1 MHTNVKLC
9 FFTALKVRPFR
20 LVSDPSLSWACRS
33 HLQHLEAWMVCMCCS
48 AWIKMSGL
56 VVKCCWKWNVKK
68 WKCITKWRCLGADHC
83 WGRVAL
89 VLVALQN
96 RTTQSNTHTP
106 SWLRSEVE
114 VCRWL
119 MDGSVHLPASDGW
132 SHPVHQLTVGFTDP
146 LCRQETEKET
156 HSSKNRKNWCNLC
169 VWLKPKQWTMCIFL
183 SAATSTSE
191 AARLWFAGVLI
202 SCFLKS
208 GSVLSAP
215 ARWLTQ
221 LLIPV

>member
-1 MHTNVKLC
+1 MKC
-9 FFTALKVRPFR
+9 EKMKVHYQVEVFGSWSLLGKSGAGPRC
-20 LVSDPSLSWACRS
+20 PSK
-33 HLQHLEAWMVCMCCS
+33 QDYTE
-48 AWIKMSGL
+48 
-56 VVKCCWKWNVKK
+56 
-68 WKCITKWRCLGADHC
+68 
-83 WGRVAL
+83 
-89 VLVALQN
+89 
-96 RTTQSNTHTP
+96 SNTHTP

-114 VCRWL
+114 VFRWL